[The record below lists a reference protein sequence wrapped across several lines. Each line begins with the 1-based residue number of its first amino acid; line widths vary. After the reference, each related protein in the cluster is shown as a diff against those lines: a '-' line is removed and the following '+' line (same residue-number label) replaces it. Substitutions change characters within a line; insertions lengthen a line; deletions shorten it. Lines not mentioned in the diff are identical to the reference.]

1 MFSRLNTTP
10 TIEIINPNEPARS
23 AATSVNIKSWEVL
36 AAFMKKEIYKNIE
49 GWATISI
56 KIVYIRYLFYT
67 KRTFGLR

>member
-36 AAFMKKEIYKNIE
+36 AAFMKKEIYKNIV
-49 GWATISI
+49 GWAAISI
-56 KIVYIRYLFYT
+56 TSIHKVFILH
-67 KRTFGLR
+67 